1 MADVFMNVRIEEE
14 DARMLERMMA
24 EDFIDNRSMFIR
36 RLIRQEWARRFS
48 QPNPEISVADA
59 MLAGK
64 SIGQEESDEAQVSCL
79 GRRGN

>member
-24 EDFIDNRSMFIR
+24 EDYIDNRSMFVR
-36 RLIRQEWARRFS
+36 KLIRQEWARRYS
-48 QPNPEISVADA
+48 RPNPAISVADA

-64 SIGQEESDEAQVSCL
+64 EIGNEA
-79 GRRGN
+79 